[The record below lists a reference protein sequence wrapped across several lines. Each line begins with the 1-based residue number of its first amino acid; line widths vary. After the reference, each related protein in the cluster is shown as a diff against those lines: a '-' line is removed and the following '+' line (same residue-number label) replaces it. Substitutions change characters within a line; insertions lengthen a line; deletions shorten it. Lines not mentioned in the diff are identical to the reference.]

1 MSDDESPDLPVRP
14 DAVTADPGAD
24 APDVLAGAADADPLA
39 GLLGGLDMGSL
50 LSMAGEMQQQMADAR
65 EQAAATEVEG
75 SAGGGAVRI
84 TLTGAMECTGVT
96 IAPEATDDVAML
108 EDLVLSALRDALS
121 QARQVQGDD
130 PLGGMGDALGGLFG
144 D

>member
-1 MSDDESPDLPVRP
+1 MNDDATSEHPVRP
-14 DAVTADPGAD
+14 DQITPGSQ
-24 APDVLAGAADADPLA
+24 GAAGDPLA

-50 LSMAGEMQQQMADAR
+50 LSMAGEMQQQMQQARAD
-65 EQAAATEVEG
+65 AAATIVEG

-96 IAPEATDDVAML
+96 IAPEAAGDVEML
-108 EDLVLSALRDALS
+108 QALVLAALRDAL
-121 QARQVQGDD
+121 AQVAEIQDDGPLAGLGD
-130 PLGGMGDALGGLFG
+130 LGDLGGLFG